1 MEKHAW
7 KEDTGSREKLLF
19 DTGWHAGGAD
29 TQSADTSPKLS
40 AHGVVSS
47 ALPSALDHK
56 IDKDKAVFHPATS
69 TCEPKARDGEGPSE
83 GGPIFTHED
92 LQGVGYMAD
101 PPASE
106 KTEEVDLQKI
116 LGQFLTVLNLT
127 DRETGSWPHSAWVE
141 PPNYMLDL
149 FNHFAN
155 DHSTVPSGNIVRS
168 FTSEESSLLSGSR
181 RGVTTHTL
189 LFNVSIPH
197 REHVVTAQLRLYVL
211 IKHGH
216 RYYNTMGHKVTVLEV
231 QRGRGEAGGE
241 KTIKEVLVNQQVIG
255 GKSGWESFDLS
266 SAVKR
271 WRKSHYTAHLL
282 EVHIQ
287 SVRSEGQVNGNVVDG
302 ESQADFEIDW
312 SPEGKHSP
320 VIIVFSDDQSKDLHE
335 DKREHK
341 DIYVHDA
348 TPRGGVRAGKKN
360 VRDKEQDYD
369 TSAPA
374 HPKPTYD
381 RTSRIRRSA
390 DSNYCRKI
398 SLYIEF
404 KDIGWDTWIVAP
416 SGYQANVCKG
426 LCSIPLTKDVTPT
439 KHAIVQTLFSL
450 KSPQNVSPACCVP
463 TKLDPISLLYKD
475 DSGIITYKHKYEEM
489 VVAECGCR

>member
-1 MEKHAW
+1 MSLEYCAVWGSGEGKDGGEERMEKH
-7 KEDTGSREKLLF
+7 
-19 DTGWHAGGAD
+19 
-29 TQSADTSPKLS
+29 
-40 AHGVVSS
+40 
-47 ALPSALDHK
+47 
-56 IDKDKAVFHPATS
+56 
-69 TCEPKARDGEGPSE
+69 
-83 GGPIFTHED
+83 
-92 LQGVGYMAD
+92 
-101 PPASE
+101 
-106 KTEEVDLQKI
+106 EVDLQKI

-155 DHSTVPSGNIVRS
+155 DHSTVPSGNIVQ
-168 FTSEESSLLSGSR
+168 SSLLSGSR

-287 SVRSEGQVNGNVVDG
+287 S
-302 ESQADFEIDW
+302 ADFEIDW

-341 DIYVHDA
+341 DIYVHD
-348 TPRGGVRAGKKN
+348 
-360 VRDKEQDYD
+360 EQDYD